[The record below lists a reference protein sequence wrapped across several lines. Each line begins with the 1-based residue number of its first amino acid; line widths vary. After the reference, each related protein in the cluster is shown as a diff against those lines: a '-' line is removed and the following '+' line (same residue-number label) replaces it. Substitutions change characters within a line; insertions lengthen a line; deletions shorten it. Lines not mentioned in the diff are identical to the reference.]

1 MKVTT
6 EKLSKSKVQL
16 TIEIPPE
23 QFEESLSRA
32 YKIVV
37 KKVNVPGFR
46 KGKAPRHILER
57 MYGKEILLE
66 DALQDAVP
74 KAYQEALEAAKDEYT
89 AVSGPEYDVVEATIG
104 QPVVFKATFEI
115 KPEVTLGE
123 YKGLT
128 LEKVSTEL
136 PEGAVDAEIEKMRQR
151 YAKLIVVDG
160 DGAAQEGDTV
170 TIDFEGKLDGV
181 PFEGGKGENYPLE
194 LGSHTFIPGFE
205 EQLVG
210 VKTGEEKDITVTFP
224 ADYHAENLAG
234 KEVVFSV
241 VVKEIKRKEYAPLD
255 DEFAKDVSEFATLQ
269 ELRQDIENKLKEAV
283 AKKAEYELRNAAVKQ
298 VTEKA
303 EVEIPQ
309 AMIESRVNQ
318 MINDFAYQLAQQGIT
333 LEKYLSISNTKIED
347 IKAYYQGEA
356 QSSVKA
362 DLVLEAVAKAEG
374 LKATE
379 EDLTEQ
385 ITKMAEQY
393 KQDPAKVRE
402 VLEKQG
408 QLSGLEYGIMLDKAV
423 DFIIAQAKVVPAKAE
438 PVKAKEP
445 KQTKEE
451 KQNKEPK
458 EEQGKG
464 QETKGKTAKENK

>member
-16 TIEIPPE
+16 TIEIPSE
-23 QFEESLSRA
+23 QFEESLARA

-89 AVSGPEYDVVEATIG
+89 AVSNPEYDVVEATIG
-104 QPVVFKATFEI
+104 QPVIFKATFEI

-136 PEGAVDAEIEKMRQR
+136 SDADIDAEIEKMRQR
-151 YAKLIVVDG
+151 YAKLIVVEG
-160 DGAAQEGDTV
+160 DDVAQEGDTV

-224 ADYHAENLAG
+224 ANYQAENLAG

-241 VVKEIKRKEYAPLD
+241 AVKEIKRKEYAPLD
-255 DEFAKDVSEFATLQ
+255 DEFAKDVSEFASLQ
-269 ELRQDIENKLKEAV
+269 ELRQDIENKLKEA
-283 AKKAEYELRNAAVKQ
+283 AEKKAEYELRSAAVKKA
-298 VTEKA
+298 TENA

-309 AMIESRVNQ
+309 AMLDSRVNQ

-333 LEKYLSISNTKIED
+333 LEKYLSMSNTKIDD

-362 DLVLEAVAKAEG
+362 DLVLEAIAKAEEI
-374 LKATE
+374 KVTE

-385 ITKMAEQY
+385 IKKMAEQY
-393 KQDPAKVRE
+393 KQEPAKIRE

-408 QLSGLEYGIMLDKAV
+408 QLSGLEYGMMLDKAV

-438 PVKAKEP
+438 PVKTKET

-451 KQNKEPK
+451 KQTKDTK

-464 QETKGKTAKENK
+464 QGTKAKTVKENK